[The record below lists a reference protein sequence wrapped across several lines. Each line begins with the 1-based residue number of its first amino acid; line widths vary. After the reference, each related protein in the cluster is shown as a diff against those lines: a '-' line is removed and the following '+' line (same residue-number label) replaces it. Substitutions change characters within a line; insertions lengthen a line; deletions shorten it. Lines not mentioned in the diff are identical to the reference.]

1 MHEASARALDP
12 MMNCDPPYQPQL
24 IQNVKRVKCER
35 LKSRSG
41 GREKVTS
48 IQRSCY
54 PLDVLFVV
62 DR

>member
-1 MHEASARALDP
+1 MHEASARALHP

-24 IQNVKRVKCER
+24 IQNVKGVKCER

-41 GREKVTS
+41 GREMATS